1 MTFLTKK
8 IFWAYLIALLF
19 RNNILFTELKNLNRS
34 SNGGWRR
41 KRRRS
46 QISAF
51 AIQNI
56 REKRDQG
63 HTFLA
68 FLEVK
73 IYKNYTIVMKL
84 L

>member
-1 MTFLTKK
+1 MIFDQI

-19 RNNILFTELKNLNRS
+19 RNNILFTELKNLTRS

-51 AIQNI
+51 AIQNAGPGTYI
-56 REKRDQG
+56 
-63 HTFLA
+63 FS

-73 IYKNYTIVMKL
+73 IYKNCTIVMKL